1 MLYIEEFFN
10 RTMSKQIE
18 VVVASR
24 EDANDKKDFI
34 NNVIETCGCEC
45 EIHFVYNAEGK
56 SLTSIYNQYIDVTD
70 GGCNLVVYIHDDI
83 EFLRYGWGLRLLEL
97 FSKHEDYGIIGVAG
111 AAQYDE
117 KGMWWNYEKKYG
129 QVLHRQKGR
138 SWLTTFS
145 PLLDKDLEEVCV
157 VDGIFIAVRKDRISQ
172 PFDEDFQGFN
182 HYDTSFCIANYLD
195 AETRIGVT
203 TDIRIA
209 HSSIGETKQNFFDN
223 LKILNE
229 KYHEYYPIDVEED
242 NKLEAS
248 GKL

>member
-1 MLYIEEFFN
+1 MENKI
-10 RTMSKQIE
+10 K
-18 VVVASR
+18 VVVSSR
-24 EDANDKKDFI
+24 EKPEDKDDFI
-34 NNVIETCGCEC
+34 TNVADTCGCEC
-45 EIHFVYNAEGK
+45 DIEYEYNPDGN
-56 SLTSIYNQYIDVTD
+56 SLTTIYNHYIKPQK
-70 GGCNLVVYIHDDI
+70 NSSNIVVFIHDDI
-83 EFLRYGWGLRLLEL
+83 EFLRYGWGTRLIEL
-97 FSKHEDYGIIGVAG
+97 FNNHPDYGIIGVAG

-129 QVLHRQKGR
+129 QVLHRQNGK

-145 PLLDKDLEEVCV
+145 PLLNKDLEEVCV
-157 VDGIFIAVRKDRISQ
+157 VDGIFIAVKTDRISK
-172 PFDEDFQGFN
+172 PFDEDFKGFN

-209 HSSIGETKQNFFDN
+209 HNSIGETKQNFFDN
-223 LKILNE
+223 LVLLNE